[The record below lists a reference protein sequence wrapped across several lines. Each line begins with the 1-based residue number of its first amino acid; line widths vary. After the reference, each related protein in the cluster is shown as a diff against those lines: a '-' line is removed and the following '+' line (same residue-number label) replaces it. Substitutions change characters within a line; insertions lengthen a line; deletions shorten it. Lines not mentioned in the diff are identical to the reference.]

1 MSKRKIL
8 AIAIIA
14 IIGAMTV
21 GCTSAYFATSSQA
34 HNIITTSGVAIELIE
49 DTEEEGND
57 GRPVPFTNIE
67 GAMAGDRISKIPK
80 IRNIDDSE
88 VFVRMKLIANVELA
102 NGSINKISPN
112 AFDLDIS
119 RSWSPKNGYYYYL
132 YPLAKGETTRAL
144 FTTVVIPQTST
155 SNKYQGAKYTLT
167 IKAEAVQTAHNGT
180 DPLEA
185 QGWPGE

>member
-21 GCTSAYFATSSQA
+21 GCTSAYFAMSSRA
-34 HNIITTSGVAIELIE
+34 HSIISTSGVAIELIE
-49 DTEEEGND
+49 DTEAEGND

-67 GAMAGDRISKIPK
+67 GAMAGERISKIPK
-80 IRNIDDSE
+80 IRNLDEGE
-88 VFVRMKLIANVELA
+88 VYVRMKLMAHVELA
-102 NGSINKISPN
+102 NGSINKISPS

-132 YPLAKGETTRAL
+132 RPLAKGETTHAL
-144 FTTVVIPQTST
+144 FTTVVIPKNST
-155 SNKYQGAKYTLT
+155 DNKYQGAKYTLK
-167 IKAEAVQTAHNGT
+167 IRAEAVQTAHNGT